1 MASEWKSTKKKT
13 SAGKRAP
20 AEKGLLEKIQ
30 EFRKRGRSDDSV
42 TIEQEIEA
50 IRKKL
55 STMGAGRHVIRE
67 KRVLAQRIKDLE
79 DRKKKSSEID
89 FQKIDSVLKARGEIA
104 NTNAPLRKKARYS
117 SDDNRRRPSS
127 HSRAI
132 KVSRDREGKGGTD
145 ILLEDIMAEEVQDVN
160 YVPPVYV
167 SVSGNCTECGG
178 QMHKLPTEASMAC
191 SNCGISRPYLDSTT
205 RSATHGDDRSYPSF
219 SYKKINHFK
228 DWMRSVQ
235 AKESTTISPEVL
247 AKVCKK
253 CAEQRLKPEDLTP
266 AKVRSALKAC
276 KLRKY
281 YENSVLIYSLLTN
294 KSPPRFKPET
304 EQKLEKMFMQI
315 AQPFEIAVREVAPNR
330 KNFLSYSFVCFKFIE
345 LMPEVDRRWLQS
357 FQLLK
362 GRDKLYKQDQIW
374 RHICK
379 QLGWKFYPSV

>member
-13 SAGKRAP
+13 SAGKRQTT
-20 AEKGLLEKIQ
+20 EKGLLEKI
-30 EFRKRGRSDDSV
+30 EDFRKRGRVDDSV

-50 IRKKL
+50 IRKKI
-55 STMGAGRHVIRE
+55 STMGTGRHIIRE
-67 KRVLAQRIKDLE
+67 KRVLTQKIKDLQ
-79 DRKKKSSEID
+79 KKTSVD
-89 FQKIDSVLKARGEIA
+89 FQKIDRVLKVRGETT
-104 NTNAPLRKKARYS
+104 NTAPLRKKPRYS

-145 ILLEDIMAEEVQDVN
+145 ILLEDIMAEDVQDVN

-235 AKESTTISPEVL
+235 AKESTTISNEVL
-247 AKVCKK
+247 SKVCKK

-266 AKVRSALKAC
+266 TKVRSALKAC

-315 AQPFEIAVREVAPNR
+315 AQPFENAVREVAPNR

-345 LMPEVDRRWLQS
+345 LLPDVDRRWLQS

-362 GRDKLYKQDQIW
+362 GRDKLFKQDQLW
-374 RHICK
+374 RNICG